1 MNILKKRD
9 IIDFIRKQG
18 KLPTDQ
24 FGEILPVKDLV
35 LWFELD
41 KCLDA
46 SEQEAIKR
54 ELAALVDAQEAM
66 EKIKMMENART
77 NISS

>member
-1 MNILKKRD
+1 MNIYKKRD

-24 FGEILPVKDLV
+24 FGQILPVNDLMS
-35 LWFELD
+35 WFELD
-41 KCLDA
+41 KCLDT
-46 SEQEAIKR
+46 SEQEAIR
-54 ELAALVDAQEAM
+54 EELTGLVEAEEAM
-66 EKIKMMENART
+66 EKIRLMDQSRT

>member
-1 MNILKKRD
+1 MNIYKKRD

-24 FGEILPVKDLV
+24 FGQILPVKDLMS
-35 LWFELD
+35 WFELD

-46 SEQEAIKR
+46 SEQEAIR
-54 ELAALVDAQEAM
+54 EELTGLVDAEEAM
-66 EKIKMMENART
+66 EKIKLMDQSRT
-77 NISS
+77 NVSS

>member
-1 MNILKKRD
+1 MNMLKKRG
-9 IIDFIRKQG
+9 IIDLIRKQG

-24 FGEILPVKDLV
+24 FGEILPVNDL
-35 LWFELD
+35 LLLYELE

-46 SEQEAIKR
+46 SEQESIKL
-54 ELAALVDAQEAM
+54 ELAALVDAQEAL
-66 EKIKMMENART
+66 EKIKMMEQART